1 MFVKIWKL
9 YKLSNHLI
17 IMRKF
22 YTIITILSIGIFAF
36 TSCGTA
42 TGVRTS
48 QTANDANV
56 NTSSNNE
63 GTSILGALIGGISN
77 NSENT
82 ESSLNSESLISG
94 IIGQLTNGKTDE
106 KSIVGTWVYAEPT
119 IQFESENFLSQ
130 AGGAVAAKAIIQ
142 KIQPYYERM
151 GITAG
156 VFSITFNNDKTC
168 SYEIGGGNYTGTYE
182 FDIQNNTLTINSSMG
197 FKLITTYVTV
207 ANKNLAITFDATKFL
222 ELAQSFGANS
232 TNPTISGLT
241 SLSKSINGMKTG
253 FLFNKK

>member
-1 MFVKIWKL
+1 
-9 YKLSNHLI
+9 
-17 IMRKF
+17 MRKI
-22 YTIITILSIGIFAF
+22 YTIITILSIGIVTF

-82 ESSLNSESLISG
+82 ELSLNSESLISG
-94 IIGQLTNGKTDE
+94 IIGQLTGGKADE
-106 KSIVGTWVYAEPT
+106 KSIIGTWVYTEPT

-156 VFSITFNNDKTC
+156 AFSITFNNDKTC
-168 SYEIGGGNYTGTYE
+168 SYVIGGREYSGTYE
-182 FDIQNNTLTINSSMG
+182 FDAQNNTLTINSSMG
-197 FKLITTYVTV
+197 FKLITAYVTV
-207 ANKNLAITFDATKFL
+207 SYKNLAITFDSTKL
-222 ELAQSFGANS
+222 LTLAQSFGANS
-232 TNPTISGLT
+232 TNTTISGLT
-241 SLSKSINGMKTG
+241 SLTKSINGMKTG